1 MRGGW
6 RSWKKIC
13 VSHRPW
19 RRADVAVW
27 RDGGSPGIFWRVK
40 DRLILSTYSKASTV
54 SSAVGWPRRCA
65 MERQHFHPEPRQGAI
80 MDITKITAISAIVF
94 GLAGMAA
101 PLTYAQDMQGTVA
114 YMNGGIGAGE
124 QAKLREAAK
133 DYNLRLLF
141 SEAKDGAYVS
151 NVKLDVTDHHD
162 KSVFHLPSAGPMTNL
177 KLPAG
182 QYQVTAIYNGVKKTS
197 KVSVGEK
204 PVSLSFNWVHQDN

>member
-1 MRGGW
+1 
-6 RSWKKIC
+6 
-13 VSHRPW
+13 
-19 RRADVAVW
+19 
-27 RDGGSPGIFWRVK
+27 
-40 DRLILSTYSKASTV
+40 
-54 SSAVGWPRRCA
+54 
-65 MERQHFHPEPRQGAI
+65 
-80 MDITKITAISAIVF
+80 MDINKITAISAIVF

-101 PLTYAQDMQGTVA
+101 PLAHAQETQGTVA

-162 KSVFHLPSAGPMTNL
+162 KSVFHLSSAGPMTNL

-182 QYQVTAIYNGVKKTS
+182 HYQVTAVYNGVKKTA

-204 PVSLSFNWVHQDN
+204 PVSLSFNWLHQDN

>member
-1 MRGGW
+1 
-6 RSWKKIC
+6 
-13 VSHRPW
+13 
-19 RRADVAVW
+19 
-27 RDGGSPGIFWRVK
+27 
-40 DRLILSTYSKASTV
+40 
-54 SSAVGWPRRCA
+54 
-65 MERQHFHPEPRQGAI
+65 

-151 NVKLDVTDHHD
+151 NVKLDITDHHD

>member
-1 MRGGW
+1 
-6 RSWKKIC
+6 
-13 VSHRPW
+13 
-19 RRADVAVW
+19 
-27 RDGGSPGIFWRVK
+27 
-40 DRLILSTYSKASTV
+40 
-54 SSAVGWPRRCA
+54 
-65 MERQHFHPEPRQGAI
+65 